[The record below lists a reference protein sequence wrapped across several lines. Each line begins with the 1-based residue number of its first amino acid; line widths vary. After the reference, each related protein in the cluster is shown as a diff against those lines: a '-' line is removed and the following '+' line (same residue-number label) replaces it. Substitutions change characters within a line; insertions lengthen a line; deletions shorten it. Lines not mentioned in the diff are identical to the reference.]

1 MIKYFL
7 TSLFNLNSL
16 IEIFVKHLLLVAFHQ
31 IYSAGPKLRI
41 WPIFPKFLA
50 QNLEYGILRGETP
63 ELRIWP
69 TTKKVTLAVRNIL
82 SLLPTFVQVRF
93 YIFKYK
99 YFIENIYIYMKYYK
113 VKTF

>member
-1 MIKYFL
+1 M
-7 TSLFNLNSL
+7 
-16 IEIFVKHLLLVAFHQ
+16 
-31 IYSAGPKLRI
+31 
-41 WPIFPKFLA
+41 A

-99 YFIENIYIYMKYYK
+99 YFIEKKIIYIYIKLRHSK
-113 VKTF
+113 IARIWKFQSDFSCKNGAKQLPEDIFLKKSSKK

>member
-1 MIKYFL
+1 MGGLAL
-7 TSLFNLNSL
+7 TIGEFRQSLHCLLDTFSKIFGGLMRFNG
-16 IEIFVKHLLLVAFHQ
+16 

-93 YIFKYK
+93 YIFKY
-99 YFIENIYIYMKYYK
+99 FPGK
-113 VKTF
+113 VLQKVISK

>member
-1 MIKYFL
+1 MNFL
-7 TSLFNLNSL
+7 IQSF
-16 IEIFVKHLLLVAFHQ
+16 AD
-31 IYSAGPKLRI
+31 YSAGPKLRI

-99 YFIENIYIYMKYYK
+99 YFIENIYIYIYK